1 MVANGDSKI
10 TDHINQSQF
19 SSHHKEG
26 MAQYLWNLEVFLVPV
41 LDVDG
46 VGIVRQNVE
55 WTQMLLATSV
65 EKLGI
70 SKQPVAWEYQRVVQY
85 SEEDLYTLLEEQ
97 CFKYMGKASDG
108 NK

>member
-1 MVANGDSKI
+1 
-10 TDHINQSQF
+10 
-19 SSHHKEG
+19 

-46 VGIVRQNVE
+46 LDIARQNVE

-70 SKQPVAWEYQRVVQY
+70 SKQPV
-85 SEEDLYTLLEEQ
+85 
-97 CFKYMGKASDG
+97 MGVSKGSSV
-108 NK
+108 